1 MEFLLE
7 QFRKLRNLQCELEKE
22 KVSSKNPER
31 IKEIDSELDSIH
43 ETICNIE
50 DQISILEHPN
60 PTIEYV
66 FNCLC
71 DMILKTLPILLTI
84 FDSIRKSVDS
94 DVSVSSDL
102 MEYISVLSKYAMHPP
117 KWANLVEI
125 LQLPGNLDSD
135 SDSESNEKINEIH
148 ENWKYRISCLHVIF
162 YEDELHSDYLSDFG
176 LLMAFALTNCDEY
189 PHMLNDE
196 NYDDELIREFFSESE
211 KNLDISIIS
220 QMFPFIFFKAICHPV
235 IRSHFPEKID
245 FKSVN
250 EICSFLENY
259 HSHCEFQT
267 SEFTKI
273 IHYLKRICDVLEI

>member
-7 QFRKLRNLQCELEKE
+7 QIRELRNLQCELEKE

-43 ETICNIE
+43 LTICDIE
-50 DQISILEHPN
+50 NQISSLEHPDQ
-60 PTIEYV
+60 TIECV
-66 FNCLC
+66 FGYLR
-71 DMILKTLPILLTI
+71 DTILKTLPILLTI
-84 FDSIRKSVDS
+84 LDSIRKSVDS

-102 MEYISVLSKYAMHPP
+102 MEYISDLSKYAIHPP
-117 KWANLVEI
+117 KWANLVKI

-135 SDSESNEKINEIH
+135 SDL
-148 ENWKYRISCLHVIF
+148 ENWKYRISWLHVIF

-245 FKSVN
+245 FKTVN

>member
-1 MEFLLE
+1 
-7 QFRKLRNLQCELEKE
+7 
-22 KVSSKNPER
+22 
-31 IKEIDSELDSIH
+31 
-43 ETICNIE
+43 
-50 DQISILEHPN
+50 
-60 PTIEYV
+60 
-66 FNCLC
+66 
-71 DMILKTLPILLTI
+71 
-84 FDSIRKSVDS
+84 
-94 DVSVSSDL
+94 

-220 QMFPFIFFKAICHPV
+220 LMFPFIFFKAICHPV

-245 FKSVN
+245 FKTVN